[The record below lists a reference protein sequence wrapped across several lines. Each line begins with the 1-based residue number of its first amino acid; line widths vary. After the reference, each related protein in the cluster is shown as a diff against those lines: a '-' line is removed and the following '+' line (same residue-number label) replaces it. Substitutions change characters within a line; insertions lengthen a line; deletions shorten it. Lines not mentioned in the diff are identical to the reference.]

1 MLTITGK
8 TTLHIKE
15 MVAKGEKFQSIQ
27 ICLAKNTTENEAEY
41 AYVPVILS
49 NNVKKEIDL
58 EKKLKFTDKVKIEVE
73 VVKGWL
79 TFSKGKDK
87 NPDTIKVFIN
97 EIK

>member
-15 MVAKGEKFQSIQ
+15 QENKKGEKYQSIQ
-27 ICLAKNTTENEAEY
+27 ICLAKDNEQGKTEY

-49 NNVKKEIDL
+49 NKAKAQIALD
-58 EKKLKFTDKVKIEVE
+58 KLKIADKIKIEVD
-73 VVKGWL
+73 VIKGWL
-79 TFSKGKDK
+79 TFSKSKDDK
-87 NPDTIKVFIN
+87 ADTIKIFIN